1 MSDAKARGRDEV
13 KKLIEE
19 AFRKEF
25 PRDTVDISDGYMD
38 NIHVL
43 VVSRRFDTMD
53 ETTKQDMLWTLINGS
68 GLTESERSL
77 ISLVLPLSPAEI
89 K

>member
-1 MSDAKARGRDEV
+1 MRSRAEIKKA
-13 KKLIEE
+13 LE
-19 AFRKEF
+19 AALRKAF
-25 PRDTVDISDGYMD
+25 PTDTVDISDGYRD

-53 ETTKQDMLWTLINGS
+53 DSTQQDMLWTLIEEA
-68 GLTESERSL
+68 GLAPDEKQL
-77 ISLVLPLSPAEI
+77 ISLVMPASPALL